1 MLQILCLLAAIS
13 LFAQTKA
20 PVVKFYAYVQETS
33 GGNIEVDENGNPLS
47 SGSGSVHTLYAEVTG
62 KSSPTWE
69 KVYTSNGNFVVQTE
83 PIPSGKINVGK
94 RKSDSKNVLIS
105 AKRGATL
112 WKLELVPSKV
122 KTPAN
127 IGKLLKKHQVVITTS
142 FRNKQI
148 LHVVTK
154 EIVLQPINYE

>member
-33 GGNIEVDENGNPLS
+33 GGNIEVDENGNPLT
-47 SGSGSVHTLYAEVTG
+47 SGSGTVNSLFAEVTG
-62 KSSPTWE
+62 KSSPSWE
-69 KVYTSNGNFVVQTE
+69 KGYTSHGKFVLQAEV
-83 PIPSGKINVGK
+83 IPSGRVNGVKK
-94 RKSDSKNVLIS
+94 KSDSKNVLIS